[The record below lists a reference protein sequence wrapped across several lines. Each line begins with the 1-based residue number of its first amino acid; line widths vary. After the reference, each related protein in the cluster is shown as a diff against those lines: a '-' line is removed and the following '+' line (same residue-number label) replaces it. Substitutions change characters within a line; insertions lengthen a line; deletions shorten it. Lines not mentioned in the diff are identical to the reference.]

1 MFASL
6 NVLAFTAKPAHQ
18 RIYTQPAQKR
28 KVNTTETSSLAA
40 IVRRKLSIEAARPDY
55 QLRIVVGH
63 ANLLDCMVHIS
74 AKVEQKEE
82 RRLKKLDSGFHT
94 GEEEW
99 HPQPEAINP
108 G

>member
-6 NVLAFTAKPAHQ
+6 NVLAFTAKPAHHQ
-18 RIYTQPAQKR
+18 IYTQPAQKR
-28 KVNTTETSSLAA
+28 KVNTTETSSLAC
-40 IVRRKLSIEAARPDY
+40 IVRRKLYIEAARPDY

-63 ANLLDCMVHIS
+63 ANLLDFIVHIS

-82 RRLKKLDSGFHT
+82 RRLKKLGSGFHA